1 MKAVY
6 LIAGMAV
13 VTYLPRLL
21 PALFLDHFR
30 FPTWFEKWLKSIPY
44 AALGALIFP
53 GILLVKQDQPLL
65 GLAGGVVALVLALL
79 NLHVTLVM
87 AGSIIVV
94 YLLQTLFW

>member
-1 MKAVY
+1 MKTVL

-21 PALFLDHFR
+21 PALFLDR
-30 FPTWFEKWLKSIPY
+30 FKFPDWFEKWLKSIPY

-53 GILLVKQDQPLL
+53 GVLLVKEDQPLL
-65 GLAGGVVALVLALL
+65 GLAGGVMALILALL

-87 AGSIIVV
+87 AGSILVV
-94 YLLQTLFW
+94 YLLQTFF